1 MNQKDYLTERI
12 GARIE
17 VSVFESVELVAK
29 KFNLTNSEV
38 LREIVHEAI
47 RENYKVIK
55 HGIELQKLGFDK
67 I

>member
-17 VSVFESVELVAK
+17 ISVYESVELVAK
-29 KFNLTNSEV
+29 KFNMKKSEV

-47 RENYKVIK
+47 REHYKIIK
-55 HGIELQKLGFDK
+55 HGIELKKLGFDK